1 MVEKLPYRGRGG
13 KYQWGE
19 GGSKSRLVYRLRK
32 DEVSEIAIFG
42 YIYITARPLNS
53 NTDIDKVYRLL
64 GSTGRSTEG
73 S

>member
-1 MVEKLPYRGRGG
+1 MEKLPYRGRGG
-13 KYQWGE
+13 KYQWEE
-19 GGSKSRLVYRLRK
+19 GGSKSRLVYQLRK

-64 GSTGRSTEG
+64 RSTGRSTGG